1 MKVRE
6 ALNIA
11 IREAVKDGRINRKKQ
26 GAVIEAARKVAS
38 VMDAPEW
45 PIVRGKIDNV
55 SPGVF
60 LKYCEK
66 LGLTVEATKGQQDQK
81 DLKSD
86 KVVEIIG
93 NSKWKKHAHG

>member
-38 VMDAPEW
+38 VMDAPDW

-66 LGLTVEATKGQQDQK
+66 LGLTVEAPKEQK
-81 DLKSD
+81 DQKSD
-86 KVVEIIG
+86 KVVELVG